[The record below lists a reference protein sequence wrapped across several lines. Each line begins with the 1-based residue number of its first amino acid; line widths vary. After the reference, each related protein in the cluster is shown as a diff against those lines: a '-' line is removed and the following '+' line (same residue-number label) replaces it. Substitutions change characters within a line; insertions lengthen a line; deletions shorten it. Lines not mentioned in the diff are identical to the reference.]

1 VSDAIWK
8 APDGYV
14 DYRDYHTLESRVREL
29 EAKRDRLKVELEYQK
44 TIEEQLDVI
53 NEGLRAR
60 HAVLVKAAK
69 QLVNNAQNADQELWA
84 SLPDVIAPK
93 EALVPLEE
101 KK

>member
-14 DYRDYHTLESRVREL
+14 DYRDYQTLESRVREL
-29 EAKRDRLKVELEYQK
+29 EAERDRLKVELEYQK

-60 HAVLVKAAK
+60 HAALVKVAERLA
-69 QLVNNAQNADQELWA
+69 NNAQNADQELWA
-84 SLPDVIAPK
+84 SLPDVIALK
-93 EALVPLEE
+93 EVLAQQEE
-101 KK
+101 T